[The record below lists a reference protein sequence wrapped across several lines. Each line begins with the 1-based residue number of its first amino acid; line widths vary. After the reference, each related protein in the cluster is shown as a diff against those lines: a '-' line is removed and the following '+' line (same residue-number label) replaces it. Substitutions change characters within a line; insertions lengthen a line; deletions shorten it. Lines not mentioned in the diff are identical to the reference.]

1 MMGPREET
9 IRQFEPCS
17 RLKTYLN
24 DNQISYA
31 RLSYAGLVLRIPI
44 TAETQAFL
52 AGSLITSFRHPVT
65 PYTLCRYRKQGE
77 VTSGIELLFNQSLAC
92 LGLDHDQ
99 FLGGCVPFNHLAFMM
114 WVCSAVA
121 DSLIHREVAA
131 ALKQPFVC
139 QLDPYRI
146 SDWINGH
153 RYPSVNA
160 QALTVKA
167 LRLIT
172 RDVGLTEDWLFED
185 FLTGQRLE
193 RELYA
198 LV

>member
-17 RLKTYLN
+17 RLRSYLN

-31 RLSYAGLVLRIPI
+31 RLSYTGLVLRIPI

-52 AGSLITSFRHPVT
+52 AGALITNFNYPIT
-65 PYTLCRYRKQGE
+65 PYTLCRYRRQGE
-77 VTSGIELLFNQSLAC
+77 VTSGVLLLFTQALDC
-92 LGLDHDQ
+92 FGLDLDQ
-99 FLGGCVPFNHLAFMM
+99 FTAGLIPFNHLAFMM

-121 DSLIHREVAA
+121 DSIVHGEVAA
-131 ALKQPFVC
+131 ALQQPFTC

-153 RYPSVNA
+153 RYPSTDA

-167 LRLIT
+167 LRLLT
-172 RDVGLTEDWLFED
+172 GDTGLSEHWLFED
-185 FLTGQRLE
+185 FLIGQRLE
-193 RELYA
+193 RELYSM
-198 LV
+198 V